1 MSEVNMRRMHCPQC
15 NEQISPLRAVFGI
28 RKRPFDCSRCG
39 TELVIPGTTG
49 FLALPALFILWR
61 VRVEYGY
68 GLETAFAFVILCL
81 VIAILQLLFTPVRRA
96 VPL

>member
-15 NEQISPLRAVFGI
+15 NEQISPLRAIFGL

-39 TELVIPGTTG
+39 TELVIAPMTG
-49 FLALPALFILWR
+49 IFVFPALAVFWWVKAR
-61 VRVEYGY
+61 YGY
-68 GLETAFAFVILCL
+68 GAEALWTMVLLCL
-81 VIAILQLLFTPVRRA
+81 VIAILQLLTTPVRRA